1 MKATFST
8 LLGLA
13 FVFAAVAAISAADG
27 DKVNLKGSIT
37 CAKCDL
43 AKEKKCMTVIVV
55 KEKDK
60 DVIYYFDAK
69 SDKKYHKDICKAAK
83 KGAVTGT
90 ATEKGGKKIVSVSD
104 LTYE

>member
-1 MKATFST
+1 MKAAFST

-13 FVFAAVAAISAADG
+13 IVIAAVAAISAADG
-27 DKVNLKGSIT
+27 DKVTLKGSIT

-43 AKEKKCMTVIVV
+43 DKEKKCMTVIVA

-69 SDKKYHKDICKAAK
+69 SNGKYHKDICKAAK
-83 KGAVTGT
+83 KGTVTGT
-90 ATEKGGKKIVSVSD
+90 TSEKDGKKFISVTELKYD
-104 LTYE
+104 

>member
-1 MKATFST
+1 MKAVFST
-8 LLGLA
+8 LLGLT

-27 DKVNLKGSIT
+27 DKVSLKGSIT

-43 AKEKKCMTVIVV
+43 GKEKKCMTVIVV

-69 SDKKYHKDICKAAK
+69 SNGKYHKDICKAAK
-83 KGAVTGT
+83 KGSVSGT
-90 ATEKGGKKIVSVSD
+90 ATEKGGKKIVSVSELKYD
-104 LTYE
+104 